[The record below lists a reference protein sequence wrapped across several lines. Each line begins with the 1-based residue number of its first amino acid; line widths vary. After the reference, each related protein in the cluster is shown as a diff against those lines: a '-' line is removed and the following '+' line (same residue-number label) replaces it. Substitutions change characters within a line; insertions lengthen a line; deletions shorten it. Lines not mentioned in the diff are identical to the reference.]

1 MPPRCLPAELLNHIV
16 DHLHD
21 TRDALKSCCLVST
34 SWVPRTRKHLFTKV
48 TFKTAEHLQSWKT
61 TFPDP
66 STSPA
71 RYTEY
76 LSVYC
81 PEAVTTADA
90 EGRGWIST
98 FSHVVH
104 LGLDLYTAEISLV
117 PFHGFSPALKS
128 LHIDFGFFP
137 LRRIINII
145 HSFPF
150 LEDLSLFAWGGDQVE
165 EVDRQPVV
173 AQPPLTGSLNL
184 FAQEGMNH
192 IVSQLFLSQNSLH
205 FRKLRLELICK
216 EDIFATSA
224 VVERCYFTLESLEA
238 HVVRH
243 SMSVRPPP
251 VLTNG
256 L

>member
-1 MPPRCLPAELLNHIV
+1 MPLRCLPAELLNHIV

-71 RYTEY
+71 RYTGY

-104 LGLDLYTAEISLV
+104 LSLDLYTAEISLV

-150 LEDLSLFAWGGDQVE
+150 LEDLSLFAWGGDQIE
-165 EVDRQPVV
+165 DIDGQPVIV
-173 AQPPLTGSLNL
+173 QPPLTGSLNL
-184 FAQEGMNH
+184 YAQEGMNY
-192 IVSQLFLSQNSLH
+192 IVSQLFPPQNSLN
-205 FRKLRLELICK
+205 FRKLSLGLICK
-216 EDIFATSA
+216 KDIFVTSA
-224 VVERCYFTLESLEA
+224 LVQRCSFTLEFLEIDA
-238 HVVRH
+238 GDCG
-243 SMSVRPPP
+243 MSV
-251 VLTNG
+251 
-256 L
+256 